1 MPRARSWSGSS
12 QQRSSLGKLTQ
23 HAGLLM
29 FAAGDDLEGFNST
42 NSFDNGKEIP

>member
-12 QQRSSLGKLTQ
+12 KQRSSLLTQ

-42 NSFDNGKEIP
+42 DSFDNGKEIQ